1 MILRSADTLQ
11 LLRVLFLQMVFVVT
25 LYRMGYACHSRPEEA
40 EAGTGLHL
48 SDTLS
53 QQKSKGAEAVA
64 GSGSPTLLPQHHKK
78 TKGGQK
84 DSVLVY
90 WTFLQ

>member
-11 LLRVLFLQMVFVVT
+11 LLRVVLLGMLFVVT
-25 LYRMGYACHSRPEEA
+25 LYRMGYACHSSPEEA
-40 EAGTGLHL
+40 EAGAGLHL

-64 GSGSPTLLPQHHKK
+64 RSESPGLLPQHHKK
-78 TKGGQK
+78 QK
-84 DSVLVY
+84 VHKKISS
-90 WTFLQ
+90 